1 MDEIRRKRLERLQA
15 SASAEANNAQKKAA
29 TQSGAGVSD
38 AAGSSGNAAAGASGS
53 PQKPPQAPTS
63 SVPAQTNTQKP
74 APSTTQKQ
82 SNEAKP
88 APKPVKTPSTPANV
102 STRPPNPS
110 TKSPEQVLGEVL
122 LAKVNSTDS
131 EAIDDAV
138 WMHLGNTD
146 DSLKYLHGAFTRAE
160 RLLQQPA
167 KQDVQ
172 RQLSNY
178 GVLSCTADSNEPF
191 YGNLEKFL
199 LSQLKTKD
207 FNPAWFVGLLE
218 SCNDSELPQTPFI
231 WDLSR
236 VTRTFGFGDPE
247 VGVLIDLHSR
257 IADVPNGAETLLF
270 LPPAEQWEQTQS
282 KDIKTAVQLLASSTT
297 IGILFNLSMTPDK
310 VADLLPVSLQ
320 QNVEV
325 STSELKQNIKQNVII
340 SDSTDQM
347 LSKLIG
353 KFLRKGAHIRRLVLT
368 WFKYLLD
375 INHATTATAWRPDRS
390 NGFHLL
396 LTALKVMLSLAD
408 PFVKLDNPLLQQQ
421 LAKVNPKY
429 FATKWSY
436 NVSDQTKLLREEDPE
451 FNKQNLSEE
460 LNFVTEC
467 FFITVGLLHFGASA
481 ATQAL
486 DKRTGSLVRYTDA
499 IEHQQ
504 RQYYAQMT
512 AQSMRLGAAGPAREE
527 QLRKLL
533 FAKKIMDR
541 QTLVRKCDVASII
554 ARLEAPEFMGSLIR
568 FSEFLFA
575 FDIHTATGGK
585 VQSAWEQTP
594 PEYYACYPEFFLEAP
609 VQITRFVMQS
619 QEFVRDPSMGARLE
633 LAVDASVVFMSSP
646 TLVKNPYLRSKF
658 ADIMFLGGTD
668 IQFTNGSTMPGPL
681 SAMFTASDTCRE
693 YLLPALMSAFI
704 DIEHTGRSSQF
715 YEKFSVRSVIAR
727 VMKVMWRDP
736 YYSKQLTQESEQKPE
751 FFVKFVAL
759 LLNDATYV
767 LDEALSKL
775 SQVNKLQNE
784 ENAEPT
790 VDAEGDAEMRDGNG
804 NGAGTNHNP
813 GENAGTPANNGSNN
827 GEGNENE
834 DGENEDEE
842 EGPRET
848 SRPEQIKKLRTQARD
863 YLALSS
869 NNIDILRVFSSSVPH
884 IFATR
889 EIVDRFA
896 VMLNYN
902 LAALVGPRCREL
914 RVENPSEIGFNPRY
928 LLKDVVEVYLGMRQE
943 QPFPKALSKDERS
956 YSPDLYRRAVAI
968 LKKTN
973 VISPVDLDH
982 FAFLAKQVYQAWQ
995 ETQEEEEDI
1004 GDDVPDEYL
1013 DPLMFTLMEDPVTL
1027 PTSRVNI
1034 DLSTIKSHLL
1044 NDSTDPFNRVPLKIE
1059 EVIPNH
1065 ELKKEIEEF
1074 VAAKRQAKRGA

>member
-15 SASAEANNAQKKAA
+15 SASAEANNAQKNTTPPPRASA
-29 TQSGAGVSD
+29 SD
-38 AAGSSGNAAAGASGS
+38 AATGSGNAPGSAAVP
-53 PQKPPQAPTS
+53 PQKPPHTPASSAPA
-63 SVPAQTNTQKP
+63 PAKP
-74 APSTTQKQ
+74 ASQQTQE
-82 SNEAKP
+82 NKP
-88 APKPVKTPSTPANV
+88 APKPAKAPSKPTGA
-102 STRPPNPS
+102 SAPPHKPS
-110 TKSPEQVLGEVL
+110 AKSPEDVLSDVL
-122 LAKVNSTDS
+122 LAKVNSTESD
-131 EAIDDAV
+131 AVDDAV
-138 WMHLGNTD
+138 WMHLGNTND
-146 DSLKYLHGAFTRAE
+146 PLKYLHGAFTRAD
-160 RLLQQPA
+160 RLPQPIR
-167 KQDVQ
+167 QDIQ

-178 GVLSCTADSNEPF
+178 SMLSCTADSNEPF
-191 YGNLEKFL
+191 YGSLEKFL
-199 LSQLKTKD
+199 LSQIKSRD

-218 SCNDSELPQTPFI
+218 SCNDSEMSQAPLI
-231 WDLSR
+231 DEVNR
-236 VTRTFGFGDPE
+236 VARQFGFGDPE
-247 VGVLIDLHSR
+247 VGTLIDLYSR
-257 IADVPNGAETLLF
+257 TADVPNAAEALLSLPSKEKWEECQRADLKGTLR
-270 LPPAEQWEQTQS
+270 
-282 KDIKTAVQLLASSTT
+282 LLTTSTT

-320 QNVEV
+320 QNAEAP
-325 STSELKQNIKQNVII
+325 TAELKQNIKQNII
-340 SDSTDQM
+340 IAESTDQM
-347 LSKLIG
+347 LSKLVG
-353 KFLRKGAHIRRLVLT
+353 KFLRKGAHVRRLVLT

-390 NGFHLL
+390 TGFHIL

-421 LAKVNPKY
+421 LAKINPKY

-436 NVSDQTKLLREEDPE
+436 NVNDQTKLLAEEDPE
-451 FNKQNLSEE
+451 FNKQDLPDE

-486 DKRTGSLVRYTDA
+486 DKRTGSLVRYTEA
-499 IEHQQ
+499 IEHHQQ
-504 RQYYAQMT
+504 QYYAQMM
-512 AQSMRLGAAGPAREE
+512 AQSMRLGGAAGPAREE
-527 QLRKLL
+527 QLRKLM
-533 FAKKIMDR
+533 FTKKIMER
-541 QTLVRKCDVASII
+541 QTLVRKCEVASII
-554 ARLEAPEFMGSLIR
+554 ARMEAPEFMGSLIR

-575 FDIHTATGGK
+575 FDILTATGGK
-585 VQSAWEQTP
+585 VQSAWEQSP

-609 VQITRFVMQS
+609 VQIARFVMQS

-633 LAVDASVVFMSSP
+633 LAVDAAVVFMSSP

-681 SAMFTASDTCRE
+681 SSMFTTSNTCRE

-736 YYSKQLTQESEQKPE
+736 YYSQQLTRESEQKPE

-790 VDAEGDAEMRDGNG
+790 VDAQGDTEMRDGSS
-804 NGAGTNHNP
+804 NGAGTNSNSS
-813 GENAGTPANNGSNN
+813 PANENN
-827 GEGNENE
+827 TNNNDGNDEDEDE
-834 DGENEDEE
+834 DGEN
-842 EGPRET
+842 GPGEV

-869 NNIDILRVFSSSVPH
+869 NNVDILRVFSSSVPH

-902 LAALVGPRCREL
+902 LAALAGPRCREL
-914 RVENPSEIGFNPRY
+914 RVENPSEIGFHPRY
-928 LLKDVVEVYLGMRQE
+928 LLKDVVVVYLGMRKE
-943 QPFPKALSKDERS
+943 PSFPKALSKDERS
-956 YSPDLYRRAVAI
+956 YSPELYRRAIAI
-968 LKKTN
+968 LRKAN

-982 FAFLAKQVYQAWQ
+982 FAVLAKQVYQAWQ

-1004 GDDVPDEYL
+1004 GEDVPDEYL

-1065 ELKKEIEEF
+1065 ELKKEIEQF
-1074 VAAKRQAKRGA
+1074 VAEKKKAKRSGADA